1 MHGGPRRRGSSR
13 KPPSPTIQIVLPRSI
28 PNARNLRPGTE
39 FSVQETAEG
48 ILLRPLK
55 PFPTTSVE
63 HAFGSL
69 RHTGK
74 AKTVEEMHEAVLTEA
89 KRRR

>member
-1 MHGGPRRRGSSR
+1 METTKLSS
-13 KPPSPTIQIVLPRSI
+13 KGQIVLPRSI
-28 PNARNLRPGTE
+28 RNARNLRPGTE
-39 FSVQETAEG
+39 FSVEETADG

-63 HAFGSL
+63 QAFGCL

-74 AKTVEEMHEAVLTEA
+74 AKTVEEMHEAVLAEA